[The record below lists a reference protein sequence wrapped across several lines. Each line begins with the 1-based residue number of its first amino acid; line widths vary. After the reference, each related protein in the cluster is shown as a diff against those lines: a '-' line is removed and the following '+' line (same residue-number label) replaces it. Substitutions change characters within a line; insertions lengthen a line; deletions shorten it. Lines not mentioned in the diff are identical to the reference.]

1 MTIVFKKKR
10 PWDLFQV
17 KNEVRMIYVK
27 VKIHKVSVCREGKRG
42 FNALRASSKYRFLGF
57 FRNMNL
63 CFLAGSLT

>member
-1 MTIVFKKKR
+1 
-10 PWDLFQV
+10 
-17 KNEVRMIYVK
+17 MIYVK

-63 CFLAGSLT
+63 CFLAGSL